1 MESINNAA
9 SAASRAVFGGSS
21 GQSGQEPVSGQTG
34 RGTAS
39 EPYDAGNTMG
49 KVSPVNHTAFFG
61 LSSVTALDDCAVS
74 VGEGE
79 LLHHAT
85 ALTLSI

>member
-34 RGTAS
+34 RGTAG

-49 KVSPVNHTAFFG
+49 KVSPVNYTACFG
-61 LSSVTALDDCAVS
+61 LSSVITLNDCAVS
-74 VGEGE
+74 AGEGE

-85 ALTLSI
+85 AMSLST